1 MNGAGDGIRT
11 RVSSGGGRERERRCF
26 TWKVCPVRSVRPP
39 LWARLGRLVRFGEGR
54 DVVRLAAGVDGV
66 SVSQASAMR
75 SISFSLWE
83 GEMVNSA
90 DLPTYSDLILP
101 TVRAVS
107 KLGGSATAREVT
119 TQVLEDLAPTDEMLA
134 VAHAHRPE
142 SSVYLERVQ
151 WARSYA
157 KLIGALESPKRGVFL
172 VTALGKELLAIPLA
186 EGQRR
191 AWELDREFRRNRP
204 KRVKEK
210 AAAGVEEPVDGIDEE
225 EAILAAEQGAPI
237 PERWQDVLLARLH
250 RLNPDGFEE
259 FVLYLL
265 RLYGV
270 ELERV
275 GGSGD
280 EGIDGIGTAPLSPV
294 LSSRVAVQVKRYDPN
309 GKPVGR
315 EVVALF
321 QRDAQTKGAERA
333 ILVTLGKFTE
343 PARKAAIVTSP
354 TVDLIDG
361 ERLASLVNEQKLGV
375 RNVIQVDGS
384 WFDRFD

>member
-1 MNGAGDGIRT
+1 
-11 RVSSGGGRERERRCF
+11 
-26 TWKVCPVRSVRPP
+26 
-39 LWARLGRLVRFGEGR
+39 
-54 DVVRLAAGVDGV
+54 
-66 SVSQASAMR
+66 
-75 SISFSLWE
+75 
-83 GEMVNSA
+83 MVNSD
-90 DLPTYSDLILP
+90 DLPAYSDLILP

-107 KLGGSATAREVT
+107 KLGGSATAREIT

-134 VAHAHRPE
+134 VAHANRPE

-172 VTALGKELLAIPLA
+172 MTALGKELLAMPLA
-186 EGQRR
+186 DGQRR
-191 AWELDREFRRNRP
+191 ALDLDREFRRNRP
-204 KRVKEK
+204 KRLKEK
-210 AAAGVEEPVDGIDEE
+210 SAAAVAVDAEEVVDDIEE
-225 EAILAAEQGAPI
+225 EAILAAEQGVPVA
-237 PERWQDVLLARLH
+237 ERWQDILLARLH
-250 RLNPDGFEE
+250 RLSSDGFEE

-265 RLYGV
+265 RLYGL

-343 PARKAAIVTSP
+343 PARKAAIVTAP

-361 ERLASLVNEQKLGV
+361 ERLAGLVNEQKLGL
-375 RNVIQVDGS
+375 RSVIQVDGD
-384 WFDRFD
+384 WFNRFE

>member
-1 MNGAGDGIRT
+1 MTSD
-11 RVSSGGGRERERRCF
+11 
-26 TWKVCPVRSVRPP
+26 
-39 LWARLGRLVRFGEGR
+39 
-54 DVVRLAAGVDGV
+54 
-66 SVSQASAMR
+66 
-75 SISFSLWE
+75 
-83 GEMVNSA
+83 
-90 DLPTYSDLILP
+90 DLPAYSDLILP

-107 KLGGSATAREVT
+107 KLGGSATAREIT

-134 VAHAHRPE
+134 VAHTNRPE

-172 VTALGKELLAIPLA
+172 VTALGKELLAMPLA

-191 AWELDREFRRNRP
+191 ALELDREFRRNRP

-210 AAAGVEEPVDGIDEE
+210 SAAAVAVDAEEVVDDIDEE
-225 EAILAAEQGAPI
+225 EAILAAEQGVPVA
-237 PERWQDVLLARLH
+237 ERWQDVLLARLH
-250 RLNPDGFEE
+250 RLSPDGFEE

-265 RLYGV
+265 RLYGL

-343 PARKAAIVTSP
+343 PARKAAIVTAP

-361 ERLASLVNEQKLGV
+361 ERLAGLVNEQKLGL
-375 RNVIQVDGS
+375 RSVIQVDGD
-384 WFDRFD
+384 WFNRFE

>member
-1 MNGAGDGIRT
+1 MNPRA
-11 RVSSGGGRERERRCF
+11 
-26 TWKVCPVRSVRPP
+26 
-39 LWARLGRLVRFGEGR
+39 
-54 DVVRLAAGVDGV
+54 
-66 SVSQASAMR
+66 
-75 SISFSLWE
+75 
-83 GEMVNSA
+83 
-90 DLPTYSDLILP
+90 LPAYSDLILP

-107 KLGGSATAREVT
+107 KLGGSATAREIT
-119 TQVLEDLAPTDEMLA
+119 TQVIEDLAPSEEMLA
-134 VAHAHRPE
+134 VGHVNRPE

-172 VTALGKELLAIPLA
+172 VTPLGKELLGLPGD
-186 EGQRR
+186 EGHRR
-191 AWELDREFRRNRP
+191 ALELDREFRRTRP
-204 KRVKEK
+204 KRVKDR
-210 AAAGVEEPVDGIDEE
+210 AAAAVATDSDDSDEDEE
-225 EAILAAEQGAPI
+225 DALLAAEQDVPVA
-237 PERWQDVLLARLH
+237 ERWQDVLLARLH
-250 RLNPDGFEE
+250 RLSPDGFEK

-265 RLYGV
+265 RLYGL

-280 EGIDGIGTAPLSPV
+280 EGIDGIGTAPISPV
-294 LSSRVAVQVKRYDPN
+294 LSSRVAVQVKRFDPN

-343 PARKAAIVTSP
+343 PARKAAIITAP

-361 ERLASLVNEQKLGV
+361 ERLADLVNQQKLGL
-375 RNVIQVDGS
+375 RAVIQVDGP

>member
-1 MNGAGDGIRT
+1 
-11 RVSSGGGRERERRCF
+11 
-26 TWKVCPVRSVRPP
+26 
-39 LWARLGRLVRFGEGR
+39 
-54 DVVRLAAGVDGV
+54 
-66 SVSQASAMR
+66 
-75 SISFSLWE
+75 
-83 GEMVNSA
+83 MVNSD
-90 DLPTYSDLILP
+90 DLPAYSDLILP

-107 KLGGSATAREVT
+107 KLGGSATAREIT

-134 VAHAHRPE
+134 VAQANRTE

-172 VTALGKELLAIPLA
+172 VTALGKELLAMPSA
-186 EGQRR
+186 EGQQRVL
-191 AWELDREFRRNRP
+191 ELDREFRRNRP
-204 KRVKEK
+204 KRVTKK
-210 AAAGVEEPVDGIDEE
+210 AAAGVPVDAEEVVDDMDEE
-225 EAILAAEQGAPI
+225 EAILAAEQGAPVA
-237 PERWQDVLLARLH
+237 ERWQDVLLARLH
-250 RLNPDGFEE
+250 RLSPDGFEE

-343 PARKAAIVTSP
+343 PARKAAIITAP

-361 ERLASLVNEQKLGV
+361 ERLAMLVNEQKLGL
-375 RNVIQVDGS
+375 RSVIQVDGD
-384 WFDRFD
+384 WFNRFE